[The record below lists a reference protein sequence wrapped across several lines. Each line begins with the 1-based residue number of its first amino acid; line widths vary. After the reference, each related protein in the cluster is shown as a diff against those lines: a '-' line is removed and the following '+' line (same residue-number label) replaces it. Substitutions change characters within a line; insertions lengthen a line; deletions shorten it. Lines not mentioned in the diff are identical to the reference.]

1 MKIVVAIDSF
11 KGCLTSHE
19 ANQAAKEGLEIIF
32 PQAEILTLPV
42 ADGGEGILDVLLKV
56 TGGTRISCDVHDP
69 LMKEIKADYG
79 ISGDGCTAFIEMA
92 AASGLPLVS
101 TEKRNPMNTTTFGT
115 GEQIADA
122 LRRGC
127 RNFIIGLGGSA
138 TNDAGIGMLQALG
151 YRFFDENKNEIKDI
165 VCGKHLNIIHQ
176 IDSSCVMPQLKESS
190 FTAACDVNNPFYGL
204 QGAAHIFAPQKGAD
218 KEIVKHLDEG
228 LRNIAEVIKKTT
240 KVDVS
245 LIPGAG
251 AAGGMGGGLMAFLH
265 ATLKPGIS
273 LLLDIMHFEE
283 ALQNANL
290 VVTGEGKADR
300 QTLMG
305 KVPSG
310 ILQMA
315 KRHHIP
321 TLLLA
326 GRVEDC
332 DILKQ
337 AGFWETKSIT
347 PQTQPLIEAMKPNV
361 AHQNMINALKEL
373 FTNSQ
378 IDIVQ

>member
-19 ANQAAKEGLEIIF
+19 ANQAAKEGLEIVF

-56 TGGTRISCDVHDP
+56 TGGTRISYDVHDP
-69 LMKEIKADYG
+69 LMKEFKADYG

-190 FTAACDVNNPFYGL
+190 FTAPC
-204 QGAAHIFAPQKGAD
+204 
-218 KEIVKHLDEG
+218 
-228 LRNIAEVIKKTT
+228 
-240 KVDVS
+240 
-245 LIPGAG
+245 
-251 AAGGMGGGLMAFLH
+251 
-265 ATLKPGIS
+265 KP
-273 LLLDIMHFEE
+273 
-283 ALQNANL
+283 
-290 VVTGEGKADR
+290 
-300 QTLMG
+300 
-305 KVPSG
+305 
-310 ILQMA
+310 
-315 KRHHIP
+315 
-321 TLLLA
+321 
-326 GRVEDC
+326 
-332 DILKQ
+332 
-337 AGFWETKSIT
+337 
-347 PQTQPLIEAMKPNV
+347 
-361 AHQNMINALKEL
+361 
-373 FTNSQ
+373 
-378 IDIVQ
+378 